1 MNKTKKVAKWEI
13 KRNLKNKSFLISLF
27 LTPLIF
33 IIFAFIGNLVD
44 GSEDAES
51 LTTVYIHDE
60 LGAFPLLEETAKQL
74 ELDFD
79 LKKTSVA
86 ESEVKD
92 KLKDS
97 EYTAYIFLTKEGLDS
112 GVFPVY
118 TSEEMEPYFEAQIQ
132 AFSESIKSVHI
143 GQLGLSEEQLREILK
158 PFVFKQISADELDE
172 NGQVHAG
179 DPETEKEN
187 LLKKAVPAAF
197 AGIILFSIVIT
208 SMMIF
213 TSASQEKKDKIA
225 EIILS
230 SVTTDELMQGKIV
243 GYFVLGMIQALVILV
258 FAIPFVI
265 YQFDIPVLE
274 YLLVPETL
282 LFVFISVLGY
292 LLFAAIFVGIGSTM
306 ADISTAGNF
315 QGFIMLLPFLPLFF
329 IGPVIDNPSGLAA
342 QIASYIPFSSPAILI
357 MRLAMLEEWPWLEI
371 AISLAILVIS
381 VWLFMKLA
389 GKIFKV
395 GILLYGKNA
404 TPQEIWKWIRA

>member
-1 MNKTKKVAKWEI
+1 MKVAKWEI
-13 KRNLKNKSFLISLF
+13 KRNLKNKSFLIGLF
-27 LTPLIF
+27 LTPLLF
-33 IIFAFIGNLVD
+33 IIFAFL
-44 GSEDAES
+44 GSLFGDTEES
-51 LTTVYIHDE
+51 EQNITVYIHDE
-60 LGAFPLLEETAKQL
+60 LGVFPLLVETAEHL
-74 ELDFD
+74 ELGLE
-79 LKKTSVA
+79 LKKTEVA
-86 ESEVKD
+86 ETEVKE
-92 KLKDS
+92 KLKDT
-97 EYTAYIFLTKEGLDS
+97 ENEAYIFLTKEGLDS

-118 TSEEMEPYFEAQIQ
+118 TSTEMEPFFEAQIQ
-132 AFSESIKSVHI
+132 IFSESIKSVHLN
-143 GQLGLSEEQLREILK
+143 QLGFSDEQLREILK
-158 PFVFKQISADELDE
+158 PFVFEQIPVDQLDE
-172 NGQVHAG
+172 NGA
-179 DPETEKEN
+179 TKEQDGEAMKEE
-187 LLKKAVPAAF
+187 LLKKAVPGVF

-230 SVTTDELMQGKIV
+230 SVTTDDLMQGKIV
-243 GYFVLGMIQALVILV
+243 GYFVLGMIQALVILL
-258 FAIPFVI
+258 FGIPFVI
-265 YQFDIPVLE
+265 YKFDIPLFK

-282 LFVFISVLGY
+282 LFVFIAVLGY

-342 QIASYIPFSSPAILI
+342 QIASYIPFSSPGILI
-357 MRLAMLEEWPWLEI
+357 LRLAMLEEWPWLEI
-371 AISLAILVIS
+371 AVSLIILAIS

-395 GILLYGKNA
+395 GILLYGKNS

>member
-1 MNKTKKVAKWEI
+1 MNKTMKVAKWEI

-158 PFVFKQISADELDE
+158 PFVFK
-172 NGQVHAG
+172 
-179 DPETEKEN
+179 
-187 LLKKAVPAAF
+187 
-197 AGIILFSIVIT
+197 
-208 SMMIF
+208 
-213 TSASQEKKDKIA
+213 
-225 EIILS
+225 
-230 SVTTDELMQGKIV
+230 
-243 GYFVLGMIQALVILV
+243 
-258 FAIPFVI
+258 
-265 YQFDIPVLE
+265 
-274 YLLVPETL
+274 
-282 LFVFISVLGY
+282 
-292 LLFAAIFVGIGSTM
+292 
-306 ADISTAGNF
+306 
-315 QGFIMLLPFLPLFF
+315 
-329 IGPVIDNPSGLAA
+329 
-342 QIASYIPFSSPAILI
+342 
-357 MRLAMLEEWPWLEI
+357 
-371 AISLAILVIS
+371 
-381 VWLFMKLA
+381 
-389 GKIFKV
+389 
-395 GILLYGKNA
+395 
-404 TPQEIWKWIRA
+404 